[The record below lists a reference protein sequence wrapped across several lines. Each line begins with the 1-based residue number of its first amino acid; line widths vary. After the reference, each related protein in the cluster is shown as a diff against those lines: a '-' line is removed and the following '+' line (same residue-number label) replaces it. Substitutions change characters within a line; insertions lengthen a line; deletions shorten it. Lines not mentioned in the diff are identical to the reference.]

1 MGSGRIIVEL
11 LDPLPR
17 PHPMLALSLQAAWR
31 WGDVPLRAAVEAS
44 IQALVQREPDMLPV
58 FKSLVRTHQPP
69 PLAGAINGELAGLLL
84 TIWALG
90 DDPLRD
96 AAAQM
101 IGDYGGRHPAFG
113 PEFCALARAALA
125 DARVLGARG
134 ARLTTATRLRALIAQ
149 IEEG

>member
-17 PHPMLALSLQAAWR
+17 PHPMLALSLQTAWH
-31 WGDVPLRAAVEAS
+31 WGDAPLRAAIEAG
-44 IQALVQREPDMLPV
+44 IRALVQREPDLLAV
-58 FKSLVRTHQPP
+58 FKSLVRTHQP
-69 PLAGAINGELAGLLL
+69 LAGAVDGELAGLLL

-90 DDPLRD
+90 DEPLRE

-101 IGDYGGRHPAFG
+101 IRDYGGRHPAFG
-113 PEFCALARAALA
+113 PEFCTLAHAALA
-125 DARVLGARG
+125 DARVLSARG
-134 ARLTTATRLRALIAQ
+134 ARLATETRLRTLITQ